1 MKKVDFII
9 VGQGIAGTILAFEIL
24 KRNKSIHIVDQYLEN
39 SSSRIALGIYNPLVL
54 KWFTKSWN
62 AEIQINALQKFCNDF
77 EEKFSIKINHYK
89 NIHKFLDSNYS
100 INNWFEK
107 QASPNRKD
115 FMENDLK
122 YLDGIEKPFGVVLNS
137 GWVNIKLMLDTFR
150 SFLIEKK
157 YLKESRFLYDKI
169 KIKNDHIEY
178 EDVISKHLIFCEG
191 SSVLKNPYF
200 NNLEFKMTKGEII
213 HFESKDLKIKEI
225 THSGTIL
232 IPISN
237 DIYYAGA
244 TFNWNTNNL
253 FCSKDSE
260 IEIIEKIKKIKKFNY
275 KLIDH
280 KVSIRPSV
288 IDRRAIIGRH
298 SKHRNLYLLNG
309 LGSRGILMTP
319 YLVNQLCSFILK
331 NEKINSEIDV
341 NRFYK

>member
-9 VGQGIAGTILAFEIL
+9 VGQGIAGTVLAFEIL
-24 KRNKSIHIVDQYLEN
+24 KRNKTVHLIDKIQEN
-39 SSSRIALGIYNPLVL
+39 SASRIALGIYNPLVL
-54 KWFTKSWN
+54 KWFTKSWK
-62 AEIQINALQKFCNDF
+62 AEVQLNFLQRFCNDF
-77 EEKFSIKINHYK
+77 EEKFSVKINHKK

-107 QASPNRKD
+107 QASPNRKE
-115 FMENDLK
+115 FMESDLK
-122 YLDGIEKPFGVVLNS
+122 YFEGVEKPFGVVLNS

-150 SFLIEKK
+150 SFLIENK
-157 YLKESRFLYDKI
+157 YLQESRFLYDKI
-169 KIKNDHIEY
+169 KIKNDYIEY
-178 EDVISKHLIFCEG
+178 EGVISKRLIFCEG

-200 NNLEFKMTKGEII
+200 KNLGFKMTKGEII
-213 HFESKDLKIKEI
+213 HFKSKDLKINEI
-225 THSGTIL
+225 IHSGTII

-244 TFNWNTNNL
+244 TFDWNTNNL
-253 FCSKDSE
+253 LSSKDSE
-260 IEIIEKIKKIKKFNY
+260 IEIIEKIKKIKNFTY

-309 LGSRGILMTP
+309 LGSRGMLLSP
-319 YLVNQLCSFILK
+319 YLVSQLCSFILN

>member
-9 VGQGIAGTILAFEIL
+9 VGQGIAGTVLAFEIL
-24 KRNKSIHIVDQYLEN
+24 KRNKTVHIIDKFQKN
-39 SSSRIALGIYNPLVL
+39 SASRIALGVYNPLVL
-54 KWFTKSWN
+54 KWFTKTWN
-62 AEIQINALQKFCNDF
+62 AEIQLNSLQRFCNDF
-77 EEKFSIKINHYK
+77 EEKFSVKINHKK

-107 QASPNRKD
+107 QASPNRKE
-115 FMENDLK
+115 FMESDLK
-122 YLDGIEKPFGVVLNS
+122 YFEGVEKPFGVVLNS

-157 YLKESRFLYDKI
+157 YLQESRFLYDKI
-169 KIKNDHIEY
+169 KIKNDYIEY

-191 SSVLKNPYF
+191 SSVLRNPYF
-200 NNLEFKMTKGEII
+200 KNLGFKMTKGEII
-213 HFESKDLKIKEI
+213 HFKSKDLKINEI
-225 THSGTIL
+225 THSGTI
-232 IPISN
+232 IVPISN

-244 TFNWNTNNL
+244 TFNWDTNNL
-253 FCSKDSE
+253 LCSKDSE
-260 IEIIEKIKKIKKFNY
+260 IEIIEKIKKIKNFNY
-275 KLIDH
+275 KLIEH

-309 LGSRGILMTP
+309 LGSRGMLLSP
-319 YLVNQLCSFILK
+319 YLVSQLYSFIID